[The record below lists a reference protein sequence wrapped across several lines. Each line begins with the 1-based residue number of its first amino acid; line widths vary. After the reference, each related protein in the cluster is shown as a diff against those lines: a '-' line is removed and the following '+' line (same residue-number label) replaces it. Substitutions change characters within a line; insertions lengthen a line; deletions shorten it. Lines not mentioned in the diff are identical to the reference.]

1 MKRKLLLTILSVV
14 LLVSCLTG
22 LALSAYA
29 AESDW
34 SGDGVTV
41 AAGELGGTL
50 VTNATGEEHG
60 VTYAQVWI
68 SSKARKYPSPL
79 WTNRI
84 SLCTWK
90 TTNRRRF

>member
-22 LALSAYA
+22 FALSAYA

-60 VTYAQVWI
+60 VTYAQEVDFVKGAKV
-68 SSKARKYPSPL
+68 SVAFMDESYFPL
-79 WTNRI
+79 HVENNEPTA
-84 SLCTWK
+84 
-90 TTNRRRF
+90 F